1 MFHSQTEDI
10 VKDDNDDKEIY
21 TQKTIPQLDD
31 TENDHQISDLNN
43 TSSDKSEVNPGYCKE
58 SSHINLQLNSLDNSN
73 HIGNSPNSGI
83 TSEQQKENSNEIS
96 YSPEATSSPPA
107 NMISLSPTSHSPS
120 SHSLKESSASQSAQL
135 ISTSNKPQIT
145 SPSTDITSSSPNP
158 DTIQEVNPSDS
169 TEKIS
174 LSPKP
179 ESSKSESPKEP
190 ISSQSSQRS
199 TADVVK
205 SAMDT
210 LHSESRVL
218 VETYHDHCSVELE
231 VNNCCGSGS
240 QRNNECVGSELDG
253 DVENGLQSKVDDVEE
268 CVIENLLTPLEES
281 LSLPSSSECLVL
293 VDETGKKKGTKKHKG
308 KSKTKSLQ
316 NFEHNL
322 THFCH

>member
-96 YSPEATSSPPA
+96 CSPEATSSPPA
-107 NMISLSPTSHSPS
+107 MSHSPI
-120 SHSLKESSASQSAQL
+120 SHSLTESSASQSAQL

-145 SPSTDITSSSPNP
+145 SPSTDITSSSPDP

-174 LSPKP
+174 VSPKP

-199 TADVVK
+199 TADIVK

-218 VETYHDHCSVELE
+218 VETYHDHCSVELD

-240 QRNNECVGSELDG
+240 QKNNEGVGSELDG
-253 DVENGLQSKVDDVEE
+253 DVENGLQSRVDDVEE

-293 VDETGKKKGTKKHKG
+293 VEKTNKKKGTKKHKG

-322 THFCH
+322 THFYH